1 MSQIVAIQ
9 NITAEA
15 LATAES
21 KAIHL
26 AQSVKSDVLFAG
38 PNELFIDLD
47 EVEKHKQFVGAFDFL
62 QKQVG
67 YPEISAWH
75 SKSQNIHIVLKFKD
89 IAFSPDDQ
97 IKWQLTLGS
106 DPERERWNSIKC
118 LLFQEKFNILF
129 RPKGAAET
137 YKRVPIMLWD
147 RHCGHISVL
156 THKEYMAQLS
166 NPDRTWSCSNCGSFD
181 CMVIE

>member
-9 NITAEA
+9 NITAQA
-15 LATAES
+15 LAEAEG
-21 KAIHL
+21 KAIKS
-26 AQSVKSDVLFAG
+26 AQAVKADVLFAQ

-67 YPEISAWH
+67 YPDIQAYL
-75 SKSQNIHIVLKFKD
+75 SKSQNIHIILKFKD

-97 IKWQLTLGS
+97 IKWQLALGS

-129 RPKGAAET
+129 RPKGASET
-137 YKRVPIMLWD
+137 YKSVPIMLWD

-156 THKEYMAQLS
+156 THKQYMAQLRAS
-166 NPDRTWSCSNCGSFD
+166 DRTWCCSNCGSFD
-181 CMVIE
+181 CSVIE